1 MVFRWIVQTAMPCAV
16 DRHTDNVL
24 HTPDSPSGNSN
35 LLNTHETRSF
45 CFLSKHYQLVFDLY
59 VFLPCSVALSGT
71 GMVNMLEK
79 IGTRHVTPEIGHPIN
94 WMIDDY

>member
-16 DRHTDNVL
+16 DRQTDNVL

-35 LLNTHETRSF
+35 LLKTHETRSF

-59 VFLPCSVALSGT
+59 VFFAMFGCSIWYWDGKYVGKDWHQACDP
-71 GMVNMLEK
+71 
-79 IGTRHVTPEIGHPIN
+79 RN
-94 WMIDDY
+94 WSPDKLDD